1 MIDEIFGC
9 GYWGKANPCVGRR
22 RSTLCTASSFRLGL
36 GFPPVAAIQGVM
48 RAGFAKTAF
57 SRGFSVVRLFPMLI
71 LNPYT
76 HDERFTLEADISING
91 SHITFEYAVSDRAGL
106 FELPTAA
113 ALWKKEDVSRRD
125 GLWNS
130 TCFEAFLQ
138 PIGSEQY
145 YEFNFSLQPA
155 WQAYAFDGY
164 RVPQPPPPAL
174 DFAIE
179 SLEWIPVQNRLVARV
194 ENRSPFNKFQVGLTA
209 ILQEKNQNKH
219 YCALAHKGPK
229 PDFHLGESFTLLRG
243 V

>member
-1 MIDEIFGC
+1 
-9 GYWGKANPCVGRR
+9 
-22 RSTLCTASSFRLGL
+22 
-36 GFPPVAAIQGVM
+36 M

-57 SRGFSVVRLFPMLI
+57 SRGFSVVRLFLMLI
-71 LNPYT
+71 LNPYI
-76 HDERFTLEADISING
+76 HDERFTLEADVLFSG

-106 FELPTAA
+106 FELPQTPQQWQAGQ
-113 ALWKKEDVSRRD
+113 VPRQD
-125 GLWNS
+125 GLWNA

-138 PIGSEQY
+138 PVGTEKY
-145 YEFNFSLQPA
+145 FEFNFSLQPA
-155 WQAYAFDGY
+155 WQAYSFEGY

-194 ENRSPFNKFQVGLTA
+194 ENRSGVSKFHVGLTA

-219 YCALAHKGPK
+219 YCALAHKGTK
-229 PDFHLGESFTLLRG
+229 PDFHLIESFTLVRG